1 MTTLTDLLKFK
12 LSALDRAGSIVVQD
26 GTPTHQ
32 FQQNWQ
38 NQGKA
43 IEGAIQILAEA
54 VDGILAAQTA
64 AEAANAAAVV
74 AQDAAATAQVTAE
87 AANDAAATAQV
98 AAEAANDAAAA
109 VGSEGTITASGTSGL
124 TLTATDAGTDA
135 TVNISAHTR
144 IYGDGSSVSVSAGS
158 ITGLAYSTDYWVFY
172 DDPTRAGGSVTYQ
185 HSTDPADAVQ
195 TGDRHSVG
203 AVTTPA
209 AAAPDNNGKEVLPAG
224 VVYP

>member
-54 VDGILAAQTA
+54 VDGILAAQAA
-64 AEAANAAAVV
+64 AEAANAAAAV
-74 AQDAAATAQVTAE
+74 AQ
-87 AANDAAATAQV
+87 DAAATAQV

-172 DDPTRAGGSVTYQ
+172 DDPTRAGGAVTYQ

>member
-74 AQDAAATAQVTAE
+74 AQ
-87 AANDAAATAQV
+87 DAAATAQV

>member
-54 VDGILAAQTA
+54 VDGILAAQAA
-64 AEAANAAAVV
+64 AEAANAAAAV
-74 AQDAAATAQVTAE
+74 AQ
-87 AANDAAATAQV
+87 DAAATAQV

-144 IYGDGSSVSVSAGS
+144 IYGDGSSVSVGSGS

-172 DDPTRAGGSVTYQ
+172 DDPTRAGGAVTYQ

>member
-74 AQDAAATAQVTAE
+74 AQDAAATAQV
-87 AANDAAATAQV
+87 

-109 VGSEGTITASGTSGL
+109 VGSEGTITASGTSDL

>member
-74 AQDAAATAQVTAE
+74 AQDAAATAQV
-87 AANDAAATAQV
+87 

-144 IYGDGSSVSVSAGS
+144 IYGDSSSVSVSASS

-172 DDPTRAGGSVTYQ
+172 DDPMRAGGSVTYQ

>member
-54 VDGILAAQTA
+54 VDGILAAQAA
-64 AEAANAAAVV
+64 AEAANAAAAV
-74 AQDAAATAQVTAE
+74 AQ
-87 AANDAAATAQV
+87 DAAATAQV

>member
-74 AQDAAATAQVTAE
+74 AQ
-87 AANDAAATAQV
+87 DAAATAQV

-172 DDPTRAGGSVTYQ
+172 DDPTRAGAAVTYQ

-195 TGDRHSVG
+195 TGDKHSVG

>member
-74 AQDAAATAQVTAE
+74 AQDAAATAQV
-87 AANDAAATAQV
+87 
-98 AAEAANDAAAA
+98 AAETANDAAAA

-172 DDPTRAGGSVTYQ
+172 DDPTRAGGAVTYQ

-195 TGDRHSVG
+195 TGDKHSVG

>member
-54 VDGILAAQTA
+54 VDGILAAQAA
-64 AEAANAAAVV
+64 AEAANAAAAV
-74 AQDAAATAQVTAE
+74 AQDAAATAQV
-87 AANDAAATAQV
+87 
-98 AAEAANDAAAA
+98 AAETANDAAAA

-172 DDPTRAGGSVTYQ
+172 DDPTRAGGAVTYQ

-195 TGDRHSVG
+195 TGDKHSVG

>member
-74 AQDAAATAQVTAE
+74 AQ
-87 AANDAAATAQV
+87 DAAATAQV

-172 DDPTRAGGSVTYQ
+172 DDPTRAGGAVTYQ

-195 TGDRHSVG
+195 TGDKHSVG

>member
-64 AEAANAAAVV
+64 AQVANAAAVV
-74 AQDAAATAQVTAE
+74 AQ
-87 AANDAAATAQV
+87 DAAATAQV

-144 IYGDGSSVSVSAGS
+144 IYGDSSSVSVSASS

-172 DDPTRAGGSVTYQ
+172 DDPTRAGGAVTYQ

>member
-54 VDGILAAQTA
+54 VDGILAAQAA
-64 AEAANAAAVV
+64 AEAANAAAAV
-74 AQDAAATAQVTAE
+74 AQ
-87 AANDAAATAQV
+87 DAAATAQV

-172 DDPTRAGGSVTYQ
+172 DDPTRAGGAVTYQ

-195 TGDRHSVG
+195 TGDKHSVG

>member
-54 VDGILAAQTA
+54 VDGILAAQAA
-64 AEAANAAAVV
+64 AEAANAAAAV
-74 AQDAAATAQVTAE
+74 AQ
-87 AANDAAATAQV
+87 DAAATAQV

-144 IYGDGSSVSVSAGS
+144 IYGDSSSVSVSASS

>member
-74 AQDAAATAQVTAE
+74 AQDAAATAQV
-87 AANDAAATAQV
+87 

-144 IYGDGSSVSVSAGS
+144 IYGDSSSVSVSAGS

-172 DDPTRAGGSVTYQ
+172 DDPTRAGGAVTYQ

-195 TGDRHSVG
+195 TGDKHSVG
-203 AVTTPA
+203 AVTTPV

>member
-54 VDGILAAQTA
+54 VDGILAAQAA
-64 AEAANAAAVV
+64 AEAANAAAAV
-74 AQDAAATAQVTAE
+74 AQ
-87 AANDAAATAQV
+87 DAAATAQV

-172 DDPTRAGGSVTYQ
+172 DDPTRAGGVVTYQ
-185 HSTDPADAVQ
+185 YSTDPDDAVQ
-195 TGDRHSVG
+195 TGDKHSVG

>member
-54 VDGILAAQTA
+54 VDGILAAQAA
-64 AEAANAAAVV
+64 AEAANAAAAV
-74 AQDAAATAQVTAE
+74 AQ
-87 AANDAAATAQV
+87 DAAATAQV

-195 TGDRHSVG
+195 TGDKHSVG
-203 AVTTPA
+203 AVTTPV

>member
-54 VDGILAAQTA
+54 VDGILAAQAA
-64 AEAANAAAVV
+64 AEAANAAAAV
-74 AQDAAATAQVTAE
+74 AQDAAATAQV
-87 AANDAAATAQV
+87 
-98 AAEAANDAAAA
+98 AAEVANDAAAA

-124 TLTATDAGTDA
+124 TLTAADAGTDA

-144 IYGDGSSVSVSAGS
+144 IYGDGSSLSVSAGS

-172 DDPTRAGGSVTYQ
+172 DDPTRAGGAVTYQ

-195 TGDRHSVG
+195 TGDKHSVG

>member
-74 AQDAAATAQVTAE
+74 AQDAAATAQV
-87 AANDAAATAQV
+87 

-109 VGSEGTITASGTSGL
+109 VGGEGTITASGTSGL

-172 DDPTRAGGSVTYQ
+172 DDPTRAGGAVTYQ

>member
-74 AQDAAATAQVTAE
+74 AQ
-87 AANDAAATAQV
+87 DAAATAQV

-172 DDPTRAGGSVTYQ
+172 DDPTRAGGAVTYQ

-195 TGDRHSVG
+195 TGDKHSVG
-203 AVTTPA
+203 AVTTPV

>member
-54 VDGILAAQTA
+54 VDGILAAQTT

-74 AQDAAATAQVTAE
+74 AQDAAATAQV
-87 AANDAAATAQV
+87 
-98 AAEAANDAAAA
+98 AAEVANDAAAA

-172 DDPTRAGGSVTYQ
+172 DDPTRAGGAVTYQ

>member
-74 AQDAAATAQVTAE
+74 AQ
-87 AANDAAATAQV
+87 DAAATAQV

-172 DDPTRAGGSVTYQ
+172 DDPTRAGGAVTYQ

>member
-74 AQDAAATAQVTAE
+74 AQDAAATAQV
-87 AANDAAATAQV
+87 

-144 IYGDGSSVSVSAGS
+144 IYGDSSSVSVSAGS

-172 DDPTRAGGSVTYQ
+172 DDPTRAGGAVTYQ